1 MIDYQL
7 KFILIFLASFIVSLV
22 LTKLVIKIARRFNIL
37 DNPELAER
45 KIHQRSIPLLG
56 GAAIYATLLIII
68 IYLWSQGQLLDD
80 RMSASLIV
88 SFLLAG
94 FVLLVNGF
102 LDDKYSWPAKYTIW
116 GPIIA
121 AIIMLIGGLKIGY
134 ITNWQGGVLYLD
146 QLFGSFINLSNILIA
161 LLTFVWLLG
170 MTYTTKF
177 LDGIDGLASGI
188 GLIASLVIFIVSL
201 SWDVVGS
208 TTSLLALALAGAC
221 LGFLVWNWHPA
232 KIFLGESGSTLIGF
246 TLGVL
251 AVISG
256 SKIATALLVMGLP
269 ILDALWVIIWRLKR
283 RQPIWRGDSQHLH
296 FRLLSVG
303 LSQRQVVLF
312 IGFVSLLF
320 GLVSIFFTT
329 KAKLSA
335 LIFLFILMFIL
346 TGWLKFK
353 LKSNE
358 QVN

>member
-1 MIDYQL
+1 
-7 KFILIFLASFIVSLV
+7 VSLV
-22 LTKLVIKIARRFNIL
+22 LTKLVIKIARHFNIL
-37 DNPELAER
+37 DNPDVAER
-45 KIHQRSIPLLG
+45 KIHQHSTPLLG
-56 GAAIYATLLIII
+56 GAAIYTTLLIII

-80 RMSASLIV
+80 PMSASLIV

-94 FVLLVNGF
+94 FVLLINGF
-102 LDDKYSWPAKYTIW
+102 FDDKYAWPAKYTIW
-116 GPIIA
+116 GPLVA
-121 AIIMLIGGLKIGY
+121 VIIMLIGGLKIGY
-134 ITNWQGGVLYLD
+134 VTSWQGGVIYLD
-146 QLFGSFINLSNILIA
+146 RLFGSFINLGHVLIG

-208 TTSLLALALAGAC
+208 TTSLLALSLAGAC

-251 AVISG
+251 SVISG

-335 LIFLFILMFIL
+335 LMFLFILMFVL

-358 QVN
+358 SI